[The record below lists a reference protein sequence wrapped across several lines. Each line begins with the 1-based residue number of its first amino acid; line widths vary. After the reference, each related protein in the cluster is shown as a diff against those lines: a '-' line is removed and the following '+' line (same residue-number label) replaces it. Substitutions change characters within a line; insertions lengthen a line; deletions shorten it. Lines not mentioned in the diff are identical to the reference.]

1 MSTSRPLLA
10 AALIVR
16 DEAADLPACLA
27 SLASLVDEIVVYDTG
42 STDGSVAVAQAG
54 GARVAKGF
62 WNDDFGRARNSA
74 LAMARATWV
83 LSVDADERLVADR
96 SLLRS
101 LLTRARQTDVFMVRI
116 RNLRESDS
124 YDHPGP
130 RLLRRETVSW
140 RGALH
145 EQPVRKDR
153 RTVRVEDL
161 SADAA
166 RLDHLGYADA
176 VTREAKARRN
186 LAIAQ
191 AQVDALAGQRNPDLA
206 AVLLALLNL
215 GRTAALVGQAQRAV
229 DAFETVRE
237 LGAGFRERLWA
248 TDALAQVLIG
258 SGHDEAVFVLADDL
272 RRGGVD
278 PGYCDWLVAQAL
290 LQLDRPAEALVLLRG
305 VDRLVDSAG
314 RALDSGAV
322 PDVRAVA
329 ASRAGELD
337 EATACLVQAMAR
349 HGRIHGRGPALL
361 QLWDGRPPSALARL
375 LAEVATP
382 QTLPELVAEL
392 RCGPE
397 PGPALAELLGAL
409 TREGSDVGGVLARR
423 GQPR

>member
-16 DEAADLPACLA
+16 DEEADLPACLA
-27 SLASLVDEIVVYDTG
+27 SLAPVVDEIVVYDTG
-42 STDGSVAVAQAG
+42 STDASVAVARAG

-96 SLLRS
+96 ALLRS

-116 RNLRESDS
+116 HNVRDADS

-145 EQPVRKDR
+145 EQPARKDR
-153 RTVRVEDL
+153 RAVRAEDL
-161 SADAA
+161 PPVAA

-186 LAIAQ
+186 LGIAQ
-191 AQVDALAGQRNPDLA
+191 AQVDALAARPDPDLP
-206 AVLLALLNL
+206 AVLAALLNL
-215 GRTAALVGQAQRAV
+215 GRSAALVGQVQRAV

-237 LGAGFRERLWA
+237 LGTGTAEWLWA
-248 TDALAQVLIG
+248 TDALAQALLG
-258 SGHDEAVFVLADDL
+258 SGHDEAVLVLADDL
-272 RRGGVD
+272 HRGGVD
-278 PGYCDWLVAQAL
+278 PGYCDWLRAQAL
-290 LQLDRPAEALVLLRG
+290 LQLDRPSEALTLLRRI
-305 VDRLVDSAG
+305 DRLVDSAG
-314 RALDSGAV
+314 RALDLGAL
-322 PDVRAVA
+322 PDARALA
-329 ASRAGELD
+329 AGRAGELE

-349 HGRIHGRGPALL
+349 HGRIRGRGPALL
-361 QLWDGRPPSALARL
+361 QLWDGRPPSVLARL

-382 QTLPELVAEL
+382 QTLSELVTEL
-392 RCGPE
+392 RGSPD
-397 PGPALAELLGAL
+397 PGPALADLLDTLTPAAAL
-409 TREGSDVGGVLARR
+409 
-423 GQPR
+423 P

>member
-27 SLASLVDEIVVYDTG
+27 SLAGVVDEIVVYDTG
-42 STDGSVAVAQAG
+42 STDGSVAVARTG

-74 LAMARATWV
+74 LAMARASWV
-83 LSVDADERLVADR
+83 LSVDADERLIADR
-96 SLLRS
+96 GLLRS

-124 YDHPGP
+124 YDHPAP

-161 SADAA
+161 PAAAA
-166 RLDHLGYADA
+166 RLDHFGYADA
-176 VTREAKARRN
+176 VTRQAKARRN

-191 AQVDALAGQRNPDLA
+191 AQVDALAGQREPDLA
-206 AVLLALLNL
+206 AVLPALLNL
-215 GRTAALVGQAQRAV
+215 GRTAALVGQTQRAV
-229 DAFETVRE
+229 DALETVRE
-237 LGAGFRERLWA
+237 LGAGSREWLWA

-258 SGHDEAVFVLADDL
+258 TGHDEAVFVLADDL

-290 LQLDRPAEALVLLRG
+290 LQLNRPAEALVLLRG
-305 VDRLVDSAG
+305 IDRLVDSAG
-314 RALDSGAV
+314 RALDIGVV
-322 PDVRAVA
+322 PDARAVA
-329 ASRAGELD
+329 AGRVGELD

-349 HGRIHGRGPALL
+349 HGRIRGRGPALL

-375 LAEVATP
+375 LAEVATQ

-392 RCGPE
+392 ACSPD
-397 PGPALAELLGAL
+397 PGPVLAELLGAL
-409 TREGSDVGGVLARR
+409 TPATAAT
-423 GQPR
+423 